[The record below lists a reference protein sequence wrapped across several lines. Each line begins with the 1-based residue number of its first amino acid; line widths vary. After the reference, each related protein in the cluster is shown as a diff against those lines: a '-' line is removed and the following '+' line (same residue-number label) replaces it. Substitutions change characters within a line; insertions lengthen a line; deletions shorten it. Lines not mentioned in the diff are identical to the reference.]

1 MISKIQPRTYIEQEQ
16 TSESITFNQTVFNVL
31 TSGAFLLIGWSL
43 LQNGF
48 GMVAIGFYLL
58 AFSMGG
64 YQKVKT
70 DIKKAIETKK
80 FNRRM
85 VEPLMIIALLASQS
99 WTVATLFLFIFFL
112 HDTEAEFHL

>member
-1 MISKIQPRTYIEQEQ
+1 MISKIQSQTYIEQEKAN
-16 TSESITFNQTVFNVL
+16 EPITFNQTLFNLL

-43 LQNGF
+43 LKNGF
-48 GMVAIGFYLL
+48 GVIAIGFYLL

-64 YQKVKT
+64 YQKVKA

-85 VEPLMIIALLASQS
+85 IEPLMIISLLASQS

-112 HDTEAEFHL
+112 RDNEGEFHL